1 MRTASIVAAE
11 LAELGFE
18 LKMKKAVMS
27 PEHCMGKPAAEV
39 AETHD
44 KWALEHGIDNDFII
58 YFSK

>member
-1 MRTASIVAAE
+1 
-11 LAELGFE
+11 
-18 LKMKKAVMS
+18 MS

-44 KWALEHGIDNDFII
+44 KWALEHGVDNDFII